1 MGALG
6 CVCMCI
12 LYSMCVWKC
21 MFVCTHVWVCVC
33 VWHPGICVWVSVCT
47 GWWGLGVLCRI
58 LDKVG
63 ALPKDGWRSFFSE
76 HIVKNTYIPPR
87 NQVCTGFRFS
97 CFWMEAGIG
106 GKNGIVDQLDFTLLL
121 LLSQVWPTQQLW
133 WMSHLQ
139 EYITNSKTVPAL
151 NSKVYSLL
159 QRWWKNSCRQWGPF
173 FFPPFP
179 DFQANFNKTMLS
191 LNLLS
196 IHGQSV
202 PFSNTWKG

>member
-1 MGALG
+1 MEE
-6 CVCMCI
+6 
-12 LYSMCVWKC
+12 
-21 MFVCTHVWVCVC
+21 
-33 VWHPGICVWVSVCT
+33 
-47 GWWGLGVLCRI
+47 
-58 LDKVG
+58 
-63 ALPKDGWRSFFSE
+63 FFSE

-173 FFPPFP
+173 FSPHSQIFRPTSTKQCCPLIFCQFM
-179 DFQANFNKTMLS
+179 DNLFLFQTHEKVKIFLECCAMKKRRGSRECVLAAKC
-191 LNLLS
+191 
-196 IHGQSV
+196 I
-202 PFSNTWKG
+202 